1 MYLSIARCVYMVDP
15 SSIMTAS
22 TRRARSSVPRA
33 RARSE
38 ATVSLLPTTPEVVTE
53 KDQDDSDED
62 STERLTM
69 SPAEIRVIR
78 RLSAR
83 ANVLPVIARADSLTD
98 DKLSAVKD
106 AVRKDL
112 QDAGLDFGLFGPA
125 KAYVDETNQ
134 KLNGRMNGH
143 ANGHDELNGVE
154 EDSDE
159 EEEEEEERP
168 SRPVIKLRPSRHSGR
183 TSRSRSRRDLK
194 SAAENE
200 TDSPRDVDRES
211 IANVRFS
218 AHIVSKTD
226 LSTLLPFALIAPEN
240 SSKRKQQPKVR
251 PVSTDSRVSTYSS
264 AVEEPME
271 DAYRA
276 PSVQPSI
283 PPSVRNFAYLQG
295 PPADLK
301 GVFTR
306 KFRWGTVDVLDP
318 SHCDFA
324 ALRTAV
330 LSTHLKV
337 RLGTLIPYRCVLTT
351 CLHRSLR
358 LAPERS
364 YTRSTGRRSFWRGV
378 LHAASTKRKQNECW
392 KVNAKSLL
400 EVSLTHD
407 CRYSPPDLELIHLN
421 FNFYLLTGYV
431 LCASFVLC
439 SRSRLLPS
447 CWKGLACDCL
457 SLWGRVLTFL
467 MSAYCRNLM
476 RSKSRWMET
485 LYLYL

>member
-1 MYLSIARCVYMVDP
+1 VP
-15 SSIMTAS
+15 
-22 TRRARSSVPRA
+22 TRT

-38 ATVSLLPTTPEVVTE
+38 ATVSLQPQTPDADAE
-53 KDQDDSDED
+53 KDHDDSDED
-62 STERLTM
+62 SAEQLTM

-98 DKLSAVKD
+98 DKLAAVKD

-125 KAYVDETNQ
+125 RAQGDGPAPKI
-134 KLNGRMNGH
+134 NGH
-143 ANGHDELNGVE
+143 VNGNATGHDELNGVE
-154 EDSDE
+154 EVAEDSD

-168 SRPVIKLRPSRHSGR
+168 SRPVIKLRPARHSGR
-183 TSRSRSRRDLK
+183 SRSRSRRDLK

-200 TDSPRDVDRES
+200 AGGPRDIDRES

-240 SSKRKQQPKVR
+240 ASKRKQMKVR
-251 PVSTDSRVSTYSS
+251 PMSTSSRVSDYSS
-264 AVEEPME
+264 AVEEPIE
-271 DAYRA
+271 EPQRT
-276 PSVQPSI
+276 I
-283 PPSVRNFAYLQG
+283 PPSSAMSGRNMGYLQG

-318 SHCDFA
+318 NHCDFA

-337 RLGTLIPYRCVLTT
+337 WNGACVL
-351 CLHRSLR
+351 
-358 LAPERS
+358 
-364 YTRSTGRRSFWRGV
+364 
-378 LHAASTKRKQNECW
+378 
-392 KVNAKSLL
+392 
-400 EVSLTHD
+400 
-407 CRYSPPDLELIHLN
+407 
-421 FNFYLLTGYV
+421 
-431 LCASFVLC
+431 
-439 SRSRLLPS
+439 
-447 CWKGLACDCL
+447 
-457 SLWGRVLTFL
+457 
-467 MSAYCRNLM
+467 
-476 RSKSRWMET
+476 
-485 LYLYL
+485 

>member
-1 MYLSIARCVYMVDP
+1 MVDP
-15 SSIMTAS
+15 SAIMTAS
-22 TRRARSSVPRA
+22 TRRARSSVPPRV

-38 ATVSLLPTTPEVVTE
+38 ATVSVPPQTPEAE
-53 KDQDDSDED
+53 KDQDQDDSDED
-62 STERLTM
+62 SAERLTM

-98 DKLSAVKD
+98 DKLAAVKD

-125 KAYVDETNQ
+125 RTQANGTAQ
-134 KLNGRMNGH
+134 KPNGH
-143 ANGHDELNGVE
+143 ANGFANGPDELNGVE
-154 EDSDE
+154 EVAEDSDE
-159 EEEEEEERP
+159 EEEIEERP

-183 TSRSRSRRDLK
+183 VSRSRSRRDLK

-200 TDSPRDVDRES
+200 GDSPRDVDRES

-240 SSKRKQQPKVR
+240 ASKRKQVKVR
-251 PVSTDSRVSTYSS
+251 PVSTDSRVSNYSS

-271 DAYRA
+271 DAQETLVQHTMS
-276 PSVQPSI
+276 PSSL
-283 PPSVRNFAYLQG
+283 SNRNLAYLQG

-318 SHCDFA
+318 NHCDFA

-337 RLGTLIPYRCVLTT
+337 RLGIYALHIYRLTG
-351 CLHRSLR
+351 RSSRSSR

-364 YTRSTGRRSFWRGV
+364 CTRSTGQRNFWRGG
-378 LHAASTKRKQNECW
+378 LHAVSIRRKQSEC
-392 KVNAKSLL
+392 
-400 EVSLTHD
+400 
-407 CRYSPPDLELIHLN
+407 
-421 FNFYLLTGYV
+421 
-431 LCASFVLC
+431 
-439 SRSRLLPS
+439 
-447 CWKGLACDCL
+447 
-457 SLWGRVLTFL
+457 
-467 MSAYCRNLM
+467 
-476 RSKSRWMET
+476 
-485 LYLYL
+485 